1 MILLSQT
8 VDNRGQDDGDAGGG
22 EFFLLFLIMFG
33 YYRLFV
39 LSGGGNT
46 IQRQNSKGEVKEGD
60 GGAMQATPIEK
71 LIHTK
76 WAESKI
82 TFHQAV
88 EPAKMN
94 L

>member
-1 MILLSQT
+1 MTYFQT
-8 VDNRGQDDGDAGGG
+8 VDNRGQDDEAG
-22 EFFLLFLIMFG
+22 
-33 YYRLFV
+33 
-39 LSGGGNT
+39 GGGNT
-46 IQRQNSKGEVKEGD
+46 LTRQNSKGEVKEGD

-82 TFHQAV
+82 TFHHAV
-88 EPAKMN
+88 EPAKLN

>member
-8 VDNRGQDDGDAGGG
+8 VDNRGQDDGA
-22 EFFLLFLIMFG
+22 EA
-33 YYRLFV
+33 
-39 LSGGGNT
+39 GGGNT